1 MDIDGLKAAALSVR
15 ALSMDGVQAANSG
28 HPGLPMGCA
37 ELGSLLYGEVLKHFP
52 SLPDWVDRDRFV
64 LSAGHGS
71 MLLYSLLH
79 LSGYDLPKEE
89 LKKFRQVGS
98 LTPGHPEYGLTPGVE
113 TTTGPLGAGFSNAVG
128 MAIAETMLAET
139 FNTDTHTIVDH
150 YTYTLAGD
158 GCMMEGITSE
168 AASLA
173 GHLGLGKLIAL
184 YDSNSI
190 SIEGKTSLALSEDV
204 AARFEAYGWQV
215 LKGDAYDFEQVR
227 TLIQKAQKET
237 SKPTLIVLTSIIGKG
252 SPNKAGTHGV
262 HGAPLGEDEVQ
273 AARAELGIPAD
284 EDFYIHPKA
293 QEYFASKQS
302 LWSEQFEEWNETFKA
317 WANENPKLKNLW
329 DEYMHNG
336 TVSKSAGGQLPFGD
350 DFSRVSGI
358 STSGGSASK
367 EVTSNGPATQ
377 GPGTSPAKGQIKDT
391 DAEIAYPEYEVGFKE
406 ATRKV
411 SGAILQ
417 KLAAAV
423 PNIVGGSADL
433 APSNNSE
440 LKEYGHYQRNS
451 RDGRNLHFGVR
462 EHAMGGV
469 TNGIALHGGLRP
481 YAATFLV
488 FSDYMRPAVRLAS
501 LMKLPVVFIY
511 THDSIY
517 IGEDGPTHQ
526 PIEQLASLRAIPGL
540 TVLRPA
546 DAQETVEAWKMALEN
561 RQGPTAL
568 VLTRQ
573 KLTTFEKADPSWP
586 ESMRKGAYIVK
597 EAAGAGSSDGK
608 PNKGQSASSPAQTG
622 GANPPE
628 VVILATG
635 SEVEMALQAAE
646 LSTKRVRVVSVA
658 DLQTF
663 NRMDAAD
670 RERLLPASSRVVVA
684 EAGVSSGWGLYVTS
698 AEDLFTINR
707 FGESGPG
714 NEVAAH
720 LSFTAEALAKLCDLS

>member
-1 MDIDGLKAAALSVR
+1 MDIDALKASALSVR

-28 HPGLPMGCA
+28 HPGLPLGCA

-52 SLPDWVDRDRFV
+52 SLPDWIDRDRFV

-79 LSGYDLPKEE
+79 LSGYDLTKEE
-89 LKKFRQVGS
+89 LTKFRQVGS
-98 LTPGHPEYGLTPGVE
+98 LTPGHPEYGLTAGVE

-150 YTYTLAGD
+150 FTYTLAGD

-184 YDSNSI
+184 YDSNGI
-190 SIEGKTSLALSEDV
+190 SIEGKTSLAFSEDV

-215 LKGDAYDFEQVR
+215 LKGDAYDFDQVR
-227 TLIQKAQKET
+227 GLIQKAQKET
-237 SKPTLIVLTSIIGKG
+237 TKPSLIVLTSVIGKG

-262 HGAPLGEDEVQ
+262 HGAPLGEDEIK
-273 AARAELGIPAD
+273 AARAELGIPSD

-293 QEYFASKQS
+293 KEYFASKQS
-302 LWSEQFEEWNETFKA
+302 LWREQFEEWNETFKA
-317 WANENPKLKNLW
+317 WANENPKLKVLW
-329 DEYMHNG
+329 DQFMQN
-336 TVSKSAGGQLPFGD
+336 SASGSTFSGQ
-350 DFSRVSGI
+350 SS
-358 STSGGSASK
+358 SGGVVPRKSS
-367 EVTSNGPATQ
+367 T
-377 GPGTSPAKGQIKDT
+377 
-391 DAEIAYPEYEVGFKE
+391 AEIEFPEYEIGFKE

-411 SGAILQ
+411 SGAVLQ
-417 KLAAAV
+417 KLADAV

-440 LKEYGHYQRNS
+440 LKEYGHYQRDS

-462 EHAMGGV
+462 EHAMGGI

-526 PIEQLASLRAIPGL
+526 PIEQLAALRAIPGL

-546 DAQETVEAWKMALEN
+546 DAQETVEAWKMAMEN
-561 RQGPTAL
+561 REGPTAL

-573 KLTTFEKADPSWP
+573 KLTTFKKADPNWP

-597 EAAGAGSSDGK
+597 EADGTDKADSGIGSDTGTGAA
-608 PNKGQSASSPAQTG
+608 N
-622 GANPPE
+622 ANPPE
-628 VVILATG
+628 VVILSTG
-635 SEVEMALQAAE
+635 SEVEMALTAAE
-646 LSTKRVRVVSVA
+646 LSSKRIRVVSVS
-658 DLQTF
+658 DLRTLDC
-663 NRMDAAD
+663 MDPAE
-670 RERLLPASSRVVVA
+670 RERILPASSRVVVA

-698 AEDLFTINR
+698 AKDLFTINR

-714 NEVAAH
+714 SEVAAH
-720 LSFTAEALAKLCDLS
+720 LGFTAEHLAKLCDS

>member
-1 MDIDGLKAAALSVR
+1 MDIDALKASALSVR
-15 ALSMDGVQAANSG
+15 ALSMDAVQAANSG
-28 HPGLPMGCA
+28 HPGLPLGCA

-79 LSGYDLPKEE
+79 LSGYDLTKEE
-89 LKKFRQVGS
+89 LTKFRQVGS
-98 LTPGHPEYGLTPGVE
+98 LTPGHPEYGLTAGVE

-128 MAIAETMLAET
+128 MAIAETMLAEK
-139 FNTDTHTIVDH
+139 FNTDAHTIVDH
-150 YTYTLAGD
+150 FTYTLAGD

-184 YDSNSI
+184 YDSNGI
-190 SIEGKTSLALSEDV
+190 SIEGKTSLAFSEDV

-215 LKGDAYDFEQVR
+215 LKGDAYDFDQVQG
-227 TLIQKAQKET
+227 LIQKAQKDT
-237 SKPTLIVLTSIIGKG
+237 SKPSLIVLTSVIGKG

-262 HGAPLGEDEVQ
+262 HGAPLGEDEIK

-293 QEYFASKQS
+293 KEYFASKQS
-302 LWSEQFEEWNETFKA
+302 LWREQFEEWNETFKA
-317 WANENPKLKNLW
+317 WANENPKLKALW
-329 DEYMHNG
+329 DQFMHN
-336 TVSKSAGGQLPFGD
+336 SASGSAFSGQ
-350 DFSRVSGI
+350 SS
-358 STSGGSASK
+358 SGGVVPRKSTA
-367 EVTSNGPATQ
+367 
-377 GPGTSPAKGQIKDT
+377 
-391 DAEIAYPEYEVGFKE
+391 AEIEYPEYEVGFKE

-440 LKEYGHYQRNS
+440 LKEYGHYQRDS

-462 EHAMGGV
+462 EHAMGGI

-546 DAQETVEAWKMALEN
+546 DAQETVEAWKMAMEN
-561 RQGPTAL
+561 REGPTAL
-568 VLTRQ
+568 ILTRQ
-573 KLTTFEKADPSWP
+573 KLTTFEKADPKWP

-597 EAAGAGSSDGK
+597 EADGAGNAGSETGSGAGSES
-608 PNKGQSASSPAQTG
+608 
-622 GANPPE
+622 GAAKPPE
-628 VVILATG
+628 VVILSTG
-635 SEVEMALQAAE
+635 SEVEMALKAAE
-646 LSTKRVRVVSVA
+646 LSSKRIRVVSVS
-658 DLQTF
+658 DLRTL
-663 NRMDAAD
+663 NCMDPAE
-670 RERLLPASSRVVVA
+670 RERILPASSRVVVA

-698 AEDLFTINR
+698 AKDLFTINR
-707 FGESGPG
+707 FGESGVG
-714 NEVAAH
+714 SEVAAH
-720 LSFTAEALAKLCDLS
+720 LEFTAEQLAKLCAC

>member
-1 MDIDGLKAAALSVR
+1 MDIDALKASALSVR

-28 HPGLPMGCA
+28 HPGLPLGCA

-79 LSGYDLPKEE
+79 LSGYDLTKEE
-89 LKKFRQVGS
+89 LTKFRQVGS
-98 LTPGHPEYGLTPGVE
+98 LTPGHPEYGLTAGVE

-128 MAIAETMLAET
+128 MAIAETMLAEK
-139 FNTDTHTIVDH
+139 FNTDAHTIVDH
-150 YTYTLAGD
+150 FTYTLAGD

-184 YDSNSI
+184 YDSNGI
-190 SIEGKTSLALSEDV
+190 SIEGKTSLAFSEDV

-215 LKGDAYDFEQVR
+215 LKGDAYDFDQVQG
-227 TLIQKAQKET
+227 LIQKAQKDT
-237 SKPTLIVLTSIIGKG
+237 SKPSLIVLTSVIGKG

-262 HGAPLGEDEVQ
+262 HGAPLGEDEIK

-293 QEYFASKQS
+293 KEYFASKQS
-302 LWSEQFEEWNETFKA
+302 LWREQFEEWNETFKA
-317 WANENPKLKNLW
+317 WANENPKLKALW
-329 DEYMHNG
+329 DQFMHN
-336 TVSKSAGGQLPFGD
+336 SASGSAFSGQ
-350 DFSRVSGI
+350 SS
-358 STSGGSASK
+358 SGGVVPRKSTA
-367 EVTSNGPATQ
+367 
-377 GPGTSPAKGQIKDT
+377 
-391 DAEIAYPEYEVGFKE
+391 AEIEYPEYEVGFKE

-440 LKEYGHYQRNS
+440 LKEYGHYQRDS

-462 EHAMGGV
+462 EHAMGGI

-546 DAQETVEAWKMALEN
+546 DAQETVEAWKMAMEN
-561 RQGPTAL
+561 REGPTAL
-568 VLTRQ
+568 ILTRQ
-573 KLTTFEKADPSWP
+573 KLTTFEKADPKWP

-597 EAAGAGSSDGK
+597 EADGAGNAGSETGSGAGSES
-608 PNKGQSASSPAQTG
+608 
-622 GANPPE
+622 GAAKPPE
-628 VVILATG
+628 VVILSTG
-635 SEVEMALQAAE
+635 SEVEMALKAAE
-646 LSTKRVRVVSVA
+646 LSSKRIRVVSVS
-658 DLQTF
+658 DLRTL
-663 NRMDAAD
+663 NCMDPAE
-670 RERLLPASSRVVVA
+670 RERILPASSRVVVA

-698 AEDLFTINR
+698 AKDLFTINR
-707 FGESGPG
+707 FGESGAG
-714 NEVAAH
+714 SEVAAH
-720 LSFTAEALAKLCDLS
+720 LEFTAEQLAKLCAC

>member
-1 MDIDGLKAAALSVR
+1 MDIDALKASALSVR

-28 HPGLPMGCA
+28 HPGLPLGCA

-52 SLPDWVDRDRFV
+52 SLPDWADRDRFV

-89 LKKFRQVGS
+89 LAKFRQVGS
-98 LTPGHPEYGLTPGVE
+98 LTPGHPEFGLTPGVE

-128 MAIAETMLAET
+128 MAIAETMLADT
-139 FNTDTHTIVDH
+139 FNTATHTIVGH

-184 YDSNSI
+184 YDSNGI
-190 SIEGKTSLALSEDV
+190 SIEGKTSLAFSEDV

-215 LKGDAYDFEQVR
+215 LKGDAYDFNQVQS
-227 TLIQKAQKET
+227 LIQKAQKET
-237 SKPTLIVLTSIIGKG
+237 TKPSLIVLTSIIGKG

-262 HGAPLGEDEVQ
+262 HGAPLGEDEIK
-273 AARAELGIPAD
+273 AARAELGIPAE

-293 QEYFASKQS
+293 KEYFASKQS
-302 LWSEQFEEWNETFKA
+302 LWREQFEEWNETFKA
-317 WANENPKLKNLW
+317 WATANPKLKAKW
-329 DEYMHNG
+329 DLYM
-336 TVSKSAGGQLPFGD
+336 AD
-350 DFSRVSGI
+350 A
-358 STSGGSASK
+358 STSGGIKSAAAARV
-367 EVTSNGPATQ
+367 E
-377 GPGTSPAKGQIKDT
+377 
-391 DAEIAYPEYEVGFKE
+391 YPEYEVGFKE

-417 KLAAAV
+417 KLADAV
-423 PNIVGGSADL
+423 PNLVGGSADL
-433 APSNNSE
+433 APSNNTE
-440 LKEYGHYQRNS
+440 MKEWGHYQRDS

-481 YAATFLV
+481 FAATFLV
-488 FSDYMRPAVRLAS
+488 FSDYMRPAARLAS

-526 PIEQLASLRAIPGL
+526 PIEQLSALRAIPGL

-546 DAQETVEAWKMALEN
+546 DAQETVEAWKMAMEN
-561 RQGPTAL
+561 TAGPTAL

-573 KLTTFEKADPSWP
+573 KLTTFEKADPEWA

-597 EAAGAGSSDGK
+597 EAEGSETGTGGEPAAGSKAADGK
-608 PNKGQSASSPAQTG
+608 P
-622 GANPPE
+622 NPPE

-635 SEVEMALQAAE
+635 SEVEMAIKAAE
-646 LSTKRVRVVSVA
+646 LASKRVRVVSVS
-658 DLQTF
+658 DLHSF
-663 NRMDAAD
+663 ECMDAAE
-670 RERLLPASSRVVVA
+670 RERLIPASSRVVVA
-684 EAGVSSGWGLYVTS
+684 EAGISSGWGLYVTS
-698 AEDLFTINR
+698 SKDLFTINR

-714 NEVAAH
+714 NDVAAH
-720 LSFTAEALAKLCDLS
+720 LGFTAENLSKLCDE